1 MKNCFS
7 LFIFER
13 FNLSKFVEKSITYNK
28 FYLWMSF
35 SQLIRRLFD
44 MSKYLANSF
53 KNIKVFFER
62 INSNKFTTKILFC
75 CFLSFYFKVNI
86 SVTLT
91 IVINFYCKLNQ
102 SYNLKHC
109 IMFACFLLQMN
120 LVLSSAM
127 IVLFL
132 KLRHIVWI
140 LILF

>member
-1 MKNCFS
+1 
-7 LFIFER
+7 
-13 FNLSKFVEKSITYNK
+13 
-28 FYLWMSF
+28 MSF

-102 SYNLKHC
+102 SYNLYYVC
-109 IMFACFLLQMN
+109 MFSSSNELSIVFSNDCSFLKITSYCLDPN
-120 LVLSSAM
+120 LVL
-127 IVLFL
+127 IYVLMF
-132 KLRHIVWI
+132 
-140 LILF
+140 FCNP